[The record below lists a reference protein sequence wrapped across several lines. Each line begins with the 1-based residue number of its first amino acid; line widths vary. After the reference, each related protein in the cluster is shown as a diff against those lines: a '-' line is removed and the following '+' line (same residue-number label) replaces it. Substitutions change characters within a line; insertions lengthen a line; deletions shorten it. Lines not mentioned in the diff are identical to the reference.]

1 MQIDDLISLLE
12 ERLTECSRTNQV
24 RPDKDDEFA
33 QGIDCRVVNEI
44 IFLDKLLHD
53 YRMAKKEDKQVDRK
67 PTTHAPSAPPAAR
80 IYRGWFKQSRLQP
93 VVNQLNGE
101 RCIVEDRGGL
111 TVRAW
116 FSGGPIHSMEV
127 ERDSITSEQW

>member
-1 MQIDDLISLLE
+1 MNINELISLLE

-53 YRMAKKEDKQVDRK
+53 YRMAKKEDKVEKKSQSQS
-67 PTTHAPSAPPAAR
+67 PSPR
-80 IYRGWFKQSRLQP
+80 IYRGWFNQPSTLQR
-93 VVNQLNGE
+93 QHKLHGE

-111 TVRAW
+111 TVRTW

-127 ERDSITSEQW
+127 ERNSITSEEW

>member
-1 MQIDDLISLLE
+1 MQIDELISQLE
-12 ERLTECSRTNQV
+12 LRLADCERTNQL
-24 RPDKDDEFA
+24 RPSDDDFN

-53 YRMAKKEDKQVDRK
+53 YRVSKPVEKKPQS
-67 PTTHAPSAPPAAR
+67 PAPR
-80 IYRGWFKQSRLQP
+80 IYRGWFNQPSTLQRHHKFH
-93 VVNQLNGE
+93 GE

-127 ERDSITSEQW
+127 ERNSITSEEW

>member
-1 MQIDDLISLLE
+1 MQIDELISQLE
-12 ERLTECSRTNQV
+12 LRLADCERTNQL
-24 RPDKDDEFA
+24 RPSDDEFN

-67 PTTHAPSAPPAAR
+67 PTTHAPAAR

-127 ERDSITSEQW
+127 ERDSVTPEEW